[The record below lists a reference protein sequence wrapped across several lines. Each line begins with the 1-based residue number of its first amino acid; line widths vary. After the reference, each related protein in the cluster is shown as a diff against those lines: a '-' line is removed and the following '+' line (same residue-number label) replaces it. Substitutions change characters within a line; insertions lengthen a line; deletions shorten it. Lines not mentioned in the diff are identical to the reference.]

1 MVDKILFTSSSKS
14 SLQRTE
20 VYNKRAE
27 RMVFIL
33 SLCILLFGLQCAPKL
48 DWIRSLPSDF
58 PRDQNITLGFYSR
71 PAEKKSAFGS
81 KTFHLYWK
89 EEIHLQTNA
98 KFTKTWSEWKVYE
111 DHSEFQQK
119 EGRGTFEKSGEWILF
134 QTNDM
139 IELECNSNQKI
150 KTPPPSLPN
159 KDWSKLFPCS
169 PPEPQNRSSMMN
181 HRLLY
186 FYDGKSLYPLQYES
200 GYNEANF
207 GIAWESNLP
216 YTKSSLFEKAK
227 LKYGK
232 KEFQPHVYNHVKLD

>member
-1 MVDKILFTSSSKS
+1 MCILFC
-14 SLQRTE
+14 
-20 VYNKRAE
+20 N
-27 RMVFIL
+27 
-33 SLCILLFGLQCAPKL
+33 LQCAPKL
-48 DWIRSLPSDF
+48 DWIRSLPSDY

-89 EEIHLQTNA
+89 EEIHLQTNS
-98 KFTKTWSEWKVYE
+98 KFKKTWSEWKVYE

-119 EGRGTFEKSGEWILF
+119 EGVGTYEKSGDWVLF
-134 QTNDM
+134 QTNT
-139 IELECNSNQKI
+139 IVILECKSDQKT
-150 KTPPPSLPN
+150 KTTPN
-159 KDWSKLFPCS
+159 PHGKDWSKLFPCS
-169 PPEPQNRSSMMN
+169 SILSQNESSMK

-186 FYDGKSLYPLQYES
+186 YYDGKSIYPLQYES

-207 GIAWESNLP
+207 GIAWESDLP